1 MYELSTSGVEPK
13 NDKNEN
19 SYLQSMNLV
28 RATSDAASAIKGKE
42 SKELRTIVVD
52 ASGVVSTIEKAPEG
66 NYEGSYV
73 KSTRQVRTTRNDER
87 TIKEIKNKEL
97 SGADDVVRINA
108 ITFNVVK
115 LNFLTTL

>member
-1 MYELSTSGVEPK
+1 MYEPSTSGVEAEK
-13 NDKNEN
+13 VEAN
-19 SYLQSMNLV
+19 SSSIAETNHR
-28 RATSDAASAIKGKE
+28 RATSDATRAIKGKE

-66 NYEGSYV
+66 NYEDAYV
-73 KSTRQVRTTRNDER
+73 KSTRQVRTTRDDER

-97 SGADDVVRINA
+97 SGADDIVRISA

-115 LNFLTTL
+115 LNFLTTF